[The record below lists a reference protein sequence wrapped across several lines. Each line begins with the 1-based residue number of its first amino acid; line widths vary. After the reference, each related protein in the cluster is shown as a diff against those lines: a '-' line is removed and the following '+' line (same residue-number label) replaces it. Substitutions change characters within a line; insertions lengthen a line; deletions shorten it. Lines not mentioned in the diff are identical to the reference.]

1 MIPRALYT
9 PRVVTWTWSPAQTQV
24 SPALSP
30 TGRPHHAPSL
40 AWLSSARTPRIV
52 ERQVW
57 PQAEGP
63 SLGSKPLGVPLG
75 RLVDLVPPA
84 VGQLSLGD
92 CRVSLLSVVMG
103 HSSYLGVMGS
113 LLVLHA
119 PALDGETLLLH
130 WHCSLDTGNLL
141 NTNGKGNRAKQK
153 KKNRELLGCFRSHLW
168 LRVCTACMWTW
179 VPTPA
184 SYQVP
189 GPDFRPPASLR
200 SHWQIQFVC
209 ISSLHCDDLMPID
222 IMEWLPY
229 IRITSHG

>member
-1 MIPRALYT
+1 MTSAPLLFAKNLQWSQELCTLQGWWLDVEPSTDPSQSCPESHGPAT
-9 PRVVTWTWSPAQTQV
+9 PSPFLGLAFFCQDPQNGGKASVASSWGAQCGLQ
-24 SPALSP
+24 
-30 TGRPHHAPSL
+30 AP
-40 AWLSSARTPRIV
+40 
-52 ERQVW
+52 
-57 PQAEGP
+57 
-63 SLGSKPLGVPLG
+63 GVPLG

-103 HSSYLGVMGS
+103 HPSYLGAMGS

-130 WHCSLDTGNLL
+130 WHCSLDTGNRL
-141 NTNGKGNRAKQK
+141 NTNGKGNRAKQR

-168 LRVCTACMWTW
+168 LRVCTACTWTW

-184 SYQVP
+184 NYQVP

-200 SHWQIQFVC
+200 SHWQIQFMC
-209 ISSLHCDDLMPID
+209 I
-222 IMEWLPY
+222 
-229 IRITSHG
+229 